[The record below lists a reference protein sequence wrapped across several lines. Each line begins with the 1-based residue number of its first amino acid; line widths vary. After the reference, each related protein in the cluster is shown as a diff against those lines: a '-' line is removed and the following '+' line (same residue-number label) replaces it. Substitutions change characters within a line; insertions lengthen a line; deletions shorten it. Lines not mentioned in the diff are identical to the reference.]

1 MPVGP
6 LSPINSSVTR
16 IAPGFYFPLMMSLIG
31 LDKVDPRI
39 PVLVMTV
46 FYRNLRR
53 LEQRTQ
59 TIMPCC

>member
-1 MPVGP
+1 MPLGT
-6 LSPINSSVTR
+6 LSPINSSMTR

-31 LDKVDPRI
+31 LDKVDLRI
-39 PVLVMTV
+39 PVLVVIV

-59 TIMPCC
+59 TIMACC